1 MSMTR
6 EQMLGFMENPALLN
20 EKTLVELKEI
30 LDEFPYFQTA
40 RLLYTRNLL
49 NENNF
54 RFASQLKICAIHAT
68 DRRVLYRL
76 LNPVQKSRKE
86 IESLEVSSGNAPFT
100 GNTLE
105 STVIEKKKEQPKEY
119 AGSLNYDQ
127 LEPTYR
133 LDGADSESGKSL
145 GQLVQEINEAAG
157 KHKII
162 KKTEPDEKLID
173 RFLKDNPKISNTG
186 PIIPEINYDN
196 ADEDDTPTENDE
208 FITETLARIYIK
220 QGLYQKAINAFQ
232 KLTLKYPEKSVYF
245 ARQIEEVT
253 KLLNK

>member
-6 EQMLGFMENPALLN
+6 EQMLGYMEDPALLN
-20 EKTLVELKEI
+20 EKTLGELKEI

-49 NENNF
+49 NEKNF
-54 RFASQLKICAIHAT
+54 RFANQLKICAIHAT
-68 DRRVLYRL
+68 DRTVLFHL
-76 LNPVQKSRKE
+76 LNPSQVKEKLQNEASINIPVVNETSQTAVTETAIEQKKVHPE
-86 IESLEVSSGNAPFT
+86 
-100 GNTLE
+100 
-105 STVIEKKKEQPKEY
+105 
-119 AGSLNYDQ
+119 SLNYDQ

-133 LDGADSESGKSL
+133 LDVTDIESEKSL
-145 GQLVQEINEAAG
+145 GQLVEEINEAAG
-157 KHKII
+157 KHKKD
-162 KKTEPDEKLID
+162 KKTELNENLID
-173 RFLKDNPKISNTG
+173 RFLKENPVISNSG
-186 PIIPEINYDN
+186 PAVPENSYEN
-196 ADEDDTPTENDE
+196 THQDETTNENDE
-208 FITETLARIYIK
+208 FITETLAKIYIK